1 MGDWDEYT
9 KDFKFNPD
17 NYESRYFNKLNEYAP
32 PFEKEDIMGNK
43 YQKNRLSPEDR
54 ATFARERR
62 AVEGSVIT
70 QKGFEGALV
79 LEHIRGSQ
87 YLIRMPDGTEVFASH
102 AKRREID
109 GAAEQSVSAGGWR
122 LWDNRHRDGDERL

>member
-1 MGDWDEYT
+1 MDEWDKYI
-9 KDFKFNPD
+9 KGFKINTD
-17 NYESRYFNKLNEYAP
+17 NYKSDYLDKLNAYAP
-32 PFEKEDIMGNK
+32 PFEKKDIMGNK

-54 ATFARERR
+54 ARFARERR

-102 AKRREID
+102 AKRREIE
-109 GAAEQSVSAGGWR
+109 GAAEQSVSVAGWTR
-122 LWDNRHRDGDERL
+122 WQERR